1 MESNQSWHH
10 LFFRISIIQI
20 LILEYLRNYEYNKTT
35 REGWG
40 EVKMDK
46 HTMTEEQQK
55 RFWDFIMMDDFEFYD
70 RFISD
75 LPPESQNEFFRITPD
90 FFSEYIN
97 TEGRINLD
105 EDEIYQKIKEKI
117 NIIEKNSPDT

>member
-1 MESNQSWHH
+1 
-10 LFFRISIIQI
+10 
-20 LILEYLRNYEYNKTT
+20 
-35 REGWG
+35 
-40 EVKMDK
+40 MDK
-46 HTMTEEQQK
+46 RTMTEEQQK

-97 TEGRINLD
+97 SEGKINLD
-105 EDEIYQKIKEKI
+105 EVEIYQKIKEKI

>member
-1 MESNQSWHH
+1 MRPVSYTH
-10 LFFRISIIQI
+10 LDV
-20 LILEYLRNYEYNKTT
+20 Y
-35 REGWG
+35 
-40 EVKMDK
+40 
-46 HTMTEEQQK
+46 K
-55 RFWDFIMMDDFEFYD
+55 RQMMDDFEFYD

-97 TEGRINLD
+97 TEGKINLD

>member
-1 MESNQSWHH
+1 M
-10 LFFRISIIQI
+10 
-20 LILEYLRNYEYNKTT
+20 
-35 REGWG
+35 GA
-40 EVKMDK
+40 VKIDK
-46 HTMTEEQQK
+46 RSMTEGQQK

-97 TEGRINLD
+97 AEGKINLD
-105 EDEIYQKIKEKI
+105 EDGIYQKIKEKI
-117 NIIEKNSPDT
+117 NIIEKNSPET